1 MSLKGFWRAVMYW
14 PVRWLTRFEI
24 ILDDAAQQAV
34 GDANVVYVMRS
45 TSTTDMLVAQ
55 RALKAAGLADPTE
68 ELMINGQRCAR
79 VMFLDQTNFGSARQ
93 AITDFEQLIAAH
105 QKDAQLNVKVVPVG
119 LFWGREPGQEPR
131 QGHTMVSDI
140 DNPGHWRKFWLVLL
154 SGRHILVRASTPV
167 QLREMAEQR
176 GSTQD
181 LAHKLARV
189 ARVHFVRL
197 RHAIAGPKMTERA
210 VVIQDL
216 LDTPAL
222 KQAII
227 DEARAKKITEQQA
240 RKIAEKYLHEIAAS
254 YSDTLVR
261 VLDRFMTWCWSRI
274 YNGIHVEGG
283 ERIRA
288 LAEAGHEIVYA
299 PCHRSHM
306 DYLLLSYVIYKEG
319 LVPPHIAAGVNLDF
333 FPAGPIFRRGG
344 AFFIRRSFRGNK
356 LYSTVFREYLN
367 RLFQKGYPVEYFTE
381 GGRSRTGRLLPP
393 KTGMIAMTVQ
403 GMLRGQQRPMSIVPV
418 YLGYE
423 HVMEVGTYLKEL
435 KGKSKEKE
443 SVWAVLGSL
452 RHLRNFGQGY
462 VSFGE
467 PINLGEA
474 LEQLQPQWR
483 NAITTG
489 AEEPERPKW
498 LTPTVNLLA
507 DQIMCRINNA
517 AAFNSVNLTAL
528 AILSSEQHA
537 LTREEL
543 VNQLNL
549 YTRILREVPY
559 SKDAYV
565 PDETGEQLWELAKK
579 HDKFKVDADGIGE
592 LIRLDGNTAI
602 AMTYYRNNIMHMII
616 VPALLAAYALG
627 HKRFSGAGATQL
639 LAQLQPLLSSELFI
653 SHSRDDMSLWV
664 AALLEQFVQCGLLL
678 EQDNGQYQVTKRDSQ
693 AYAQLVLLARSA
705 GETAQRYAIVLEL
718 LQQAQPISRA
728 DLEQNSVQL
737 AERLSAIHGVNAPEF
752 FDKKVLSA
760 LIGTLKAEGYFSI
773 TEGGDIMAGAAISGL
788 SDQVDLL
795 LEPAV
800 LQTIR
805 QSVQQ
810 LLQQRNASST
820 DN

>member
-1 MSLKGFWRAVMYW
+1 MSLKGFWRACMYW
-14 PVRWLTRFEI
+14 PVRWLTRYEV
-24 ILDDAAQQAV
+24 ILDDNAQQAI
-34 GDANVVYVMRS
+34 GEKHVVYVMRS
-45 TSTTDMLVAQ
+45 TSTTDLLVAQ
-55 RALKAAGLADPTE
+55 RALQATGLPDPTE
-68 ELMINGQRCAR
+68 DLYINGEQLSR
-79 VMFLDQTNFGSARQ
+79 VMYLDQTDHGSAQQ
-93 AITDFEQLIAAH
+93 AIVDFERLIAAH
-105 QKDAQLNVKVVPVG
+105 QKDAQLNIKVMPIG
-119 LFWGREPGQEPR
+119 LFWGRSPGQEPR
-131 QGHTMVSDI
+131 QGHTMVADV
-140 DNPGHWRKFWLVLL
+140 DNPGHWRKFWLVMF
-154 SGRHILVRASTPV
+154 SGRHILLRGSRPV
-167 QLREMAEQR
+167 ELRDMATQH
-176 GSTQD
+176 GSTQR

-189 ARVHFVRL
+189 ARVHFVRM
-197 RHAIAGPKMTERA
+197 RHAVAGPKMTERQ

-222 KQAII
+222 KQAIT
-227 DEARAKKITEQQA
+227 DEARSKKISEQQA
-240 RKIAEKYLHEIAAS
+240 RKTAEKYLHEIAAS

-261 VLDRFMTWCWSRI
+261 LLDRFMTWCWSRI
-274 YNGIHVEGG
+274 YNGIHIEGG

-288 LAEAGHEIVYA
+288 LAEAGHEIVYV

-393 KTGMIAMTVQ
+393 KTGMVAMTVQ
-403 GMLRGQQRPMSIVPV
+403 GMLRGQRRPMSLVPV

-443 SVWAVLGSL
+443 SVWQVMSSL
-452 RHLRNFGQGY
+452 RHLKNFGHGY

-474 LEQLQPQWR
+474 LEKLQPNWR
-483 NAITTG
+483 EAITTG

-517 AAFNSVNLTAL
+517 AALNSINLTAL
-528 AILSSEQHA
+528 AVLSSEHHA

-543 VNQLNL
+543 ISQLNL

-565 PDETGEQLWELAKK
+565 PDVDGATLWEQAKK
-579 HDKFKVDADGIGE
+579 HDKFTVEADGIGE
-592 LIRLDGNTAI
+592 MIRLDGTTAI
-602 AMTYYRNNIMHMII
+602 AMTYYRNNIMHMVI
-616 VPALLAAYALG
+616 VPALLAAFAMG
-627 HKRFSGAGATQL
+627 HKRFTGDQAVAL
-639 LAQLQPLLSSELFI
+639 LQELHPLLCAELFI
-653 SHSRDDMSLWV
+653 SHSRADMALWV
-664 AALLEQFVQCGLLL
+664 NALLEQFVQCKLLS
-678 EQDNGQYQVTKRDSQ
+678 ETQPGSFAVPKRDAAS
-693 AYAQLVLLARSA
+693 YSQLVLLARSA
-705 GETAQRYAIVLEL
+705 GETVQRYAIVLEL
-718 LQQAQPISRA
+718 LQQAQPISRS
-728 DLEQNSVQL
+728 DLENYSVQL
-737 AERLSAIHGVNAPEF
+737 AERLSSIHGVNAPEF
-752 FDKKVLSA
+752 FDKKVLST
-760 LIGTLKAEGYFSI
+760 LVGTLKSEGYFSVSD
-773 TEGGDIMAGAAISGL
+773 GGDMMADHRVGEF
-788 SDQVDLL
+788 SDAVDLL

-810 LLQQRNASST
+810 LVAREGEQDS
-820 DN
+820 

>member
-1 MSLKGFWRAVMYW
+1 MSLKGFWRALMFW
-14 PVRWLTRFEI
+14 PVRWLTRFET
-24 ILDDAAQQAV
+24 ILDDATAQIV
-34 GDANVVYVMRS
+34 GDNNVVYVMRS
-45 TSTTDMLVAQ
+45 TSNTDMLVAQ
-55 RALKAAGLADPTE
+55 RALRSAGLPDPTE
-68 ELMINGQRCAR
+68 DLMINGQQLAR
-79 VMFLDQTNFGSARQ
+79 VMYLDQTDHGSAEK
-93 AITDFEQLIAAH
+93 AIEDFEKLISAH
-105 QKDAQLNVKVVPVG
+105 QKDQQLNVKVVPIG
-119 LFWGREPGQEPR
+119 LFWGRKPGQEAR
-131 QGHTMVSDI
+131 QGHTMVADI
-140 DNPGHWRKFWLVLL
+140 DNPGHWRKFWLTMF
-154 SGRHILVRASTPV
+154 SGRHILIRASSPV
-167 QLREMAEQR
+167 HLREMAEQR
-176 GSTQD
+176 GSTQR

-197 RHAIAGPKMTERA
+197 RHAVAGPKMTERA

-222 KQAII
+222 KQAIA
-227 DEARAKKITEQQA
+227 DEARSKKVSEQQA
-240 RKIAEKYLHEIAAS
+240 RKTAEKYLHEIAAN

-261 VLDRFMTWCWSRI
+261 LLDRFMTWCWSRI
-274 YNGIHVEGG
+274 YNGIHIEGG
-283 ERIRA
+283 ERIRE
-288 LAEAGHEIVYA
+288 LAEAGHEIVYV

-393 KTGMIAMTVQ
+393 KTGMVAMTVQ
-403 GMLRGQQRPMSIVPV
+403 GMLRGQQRPMSLVPV

-443 SVWAVLGSL
+443 SVWQVISSL

-474 LEQLQPQWR
+474 LEKLQPNWR
-483 NAITTG
+483 DSITTG

-507 DQIMCRINNA
+507 DQIMYRINNS
-517 AAFNSVNLTAL
+517 AAFNSVNLCAL
-528 AILSSEQHA
+528 AILSSEHHA

-543 VNQLNL
+543 VSQLNL
-549 YTRILREVPY
+549 YTRIMREVPY

-565 PDETGEQLWELAKK
+565 PEDDGEQLWQLAKK
-579 HDKFKVDADGIGE
+579 HDKFVVEADGIGE
-592 LIRLDGNTAI
+592 LIRLDGSTAI

-616 VPALLAAYALG
+616 VPALLAAFALG
-627 HKRFSGAGATQL
+627 HKRFNADAAIKLLTQL
-639 LAQLQPLLSSELFI
+639 HPLLQNELFI
-653 SHSRDDMSLWV
+653 SHRAEDMTLWV
-664 AALLEQFVQCGLLL
+664 NALLEQYVQCGLLIDAG
-678 EQDNGQYQVTKRDSQ
+678 EGTFAVAKRDSR
-693 AYAQLVLLARSA
+693 AYSQLVLLARSSS
-705 GETAQRYAIVLEL
+705 ETAQRYAIVLEL
-718 LQQAQPISRA
+718 LQQAQPIARS
-728 DLEQNSVQL
+728 DLEQHSVQL

-752 FDKKVLSA
+752 FDKKVLST
-760 LIGTLKAEGYFSI
+760 LIGTLKSEGYFSVI
-773 TEGGDIMAGAAISGL
+773 DSGEMMADHRVGEL
-788 SDQVDLL
+788 SDAVDLL

-805 QSVQQ
+805 QSVKQ
-810 LLQQRNASST
+810 LVNAER
-820 DN
+820 

>member
-1 MSLKGFWRAVMYW
+1 MSLRGFWRAIMYW

-24 ILDDAAQQAV
+24 ILDDTAQQVV
-34 GDANVVYVMRS
+34 GDNNVVYVMRS

-55 RALKAAGLADPTE
+55 RALKQAGLPDPTD
-68 ELMINGQRCAR
+68 ELIINGQQLAR
-79 VMFLDQTNFGSARQ
+79 VMFLDQTDHGSARK
-93 AITDFEQLIAAH
+93 AIADFEKLIAAH
-105 QKDAQLNVKVVPVG
+105 QKDSQLNIKVVPIG
-119 LFWGREPGQEPR
+119 LFWGRKPGQEPR

-140 DNPGHWRKFWLVLL
+140 DNPGHWRKFWLVMF
-154 SGRHILVRASTPV
+154 SGRHILLRASLPV

-222 KQAII
+222 QQAIA
-227 DEARAKKITEQQA
+227 DEARSKKITEQQA
-240 RKIAEKYLHEIAAS
+240 RKVAEKYLHEIAAS

-261 VLDRFMTWCWSRI
+261 LLDRFMSWCWSRI

-283 ERIRA
+283 ERIRE
-288 LAEAGHEIVYA
+288 LAETGHEIVYV

-333 FPAGPIFRRGG
+333 FPAGPLFRRGG

-381 GGRSRTGRLLPP
+381 GGRSRTGRLLAP

-403 GMLRGQQRPMSIVPV
+403 GMLRGQQRPMSLVPV

-443 SVWAVLGSL
+443 SVWKVIGSL

-474 LEQLQPQWR
+474 LEKLQPNWR
-483 NAITTG
+483 ESITTG

-507 DQIMCRINNA
+507 DEIMCRINNSA
-517 AAFNSVNLTAL
+517 ALNSVNLTAL

-543 VNQLNL
+543 VSQLNL
-549 YTRILREVPY
+549 YTQILGEVPY

-565 PDETGEQLWELAKK
+565 PEEDGEALWQLAKK
-579 HDKFKVDADGIGE
+579 HDKFIVESDGIGE
-592 LIRLDGNTAI
+592 LIRLDGTNAI
-602 AMTYYRNNIMHMII
+602 AMTYYRNNIMHMVI
-616 VPALLAAYALG
+616 VPALLAAFALG
-627 HKRFSGAGATQL
+627 HKRFSGEQASQL
-639 LAQLQPLLSSELFI
+639 LAQLHPLLRSELFI
-653 SHSRDDMSLWV
+653 SHSQADMKLWV
-664 AALLEQFVQCGLLL
+664 SALLEQYVQCGLLS
-678 EQDNGQYQVTKRDSQ
+678 EPEPGEFMVAKRDSQ
-693 AYAQLVLLARSA
+693 AYSQLVLLARSA

-718 LQQAQPISRA
+718 LQKAQPISRSE
-728 DLEQNSVQL
+728 LEQNSVQL
-737 AERLSAIHGVNAPEF
+737 AERLSAVHGVNAPEF

-760 LIGTLKAEGYFSI
+760 LIGTLKSEGYFTMS
-773 TEGGDIMAGAAISGL
+773 DSGEMVADHRVGEL
-788 SDQVDLL
+788 SDAVDLL

-810 LLQQRNASST
+810 LVSAAR
-820 DN
+820 

>member
-1 MSLKGFWRAVMYW
+1 MSLRGFWRAIMYW

-24 ILDDAAQQAV
+24 ILDDTAQQVV
-34 GDANVVYVMRS
+34 GDNNVVYVMRS

-55 RALKAAGLADPTE
+55 RALKQAGLPDPTD
-68 ELMINGQRCAR
+68 ELFINGQQLAR
-79 VMFLDQTNFGSARQ
+79 VMFLDQTDHGSAQQ
-93 AITDFEQLIAAH
+93 AIADFEKLIAAH
-105 QKDAQLNVKVVPVG
+105 QKDSQLNIKVVPIG
-119 LFWGREPGQEPR
+119 LFWGRKPGQEPR

-140 DNPGHWRKFWLVLL
+140 DNPGHWRKFWLVMF
-154 SGRHILVRASTPV
+154 SGRHILLRASLPV

-222 KQAII
+222 QQAIA
-227 DEARAKKITEQQA
+227 DEARSKKITEQQA
-240 RKIAEKYLHEIAAS
+240 RKVAEKYLHEIAAS

-261 VLDRFMTWCWSRI
+261 LLDRFMSWCWSRI

-283 ERIRA
+283 ERIRE
-288 LAEAGHEIVYA
+288 LAEAGHEIVYV

-333 FPAGPIFRRGG
+333 FPAGPLFRRGG

-381 GGRSRTGRLLPP
+381 GGRSRTGRLLAP

-403 GMLRGQQRPMSIVPV
+403 GMLRGQQRPMSLVPV

-443 SVWAVLGSL
+443 SVWKVIGSL

-474 LEQLQPQWR
+474 LEKLQPNWR
-483 NAITTG
+483 EAITTG

-507 DQIMCRINNA
+507 DEIMCRINNSA
-517 AAFNSVNLTAL
+517 ALNSVNLTAL

-543 VNQLNL
+543 VSQLNL
-549 YTRILREVPY
+549 YTQILGEVPY

-565 PDETGEQLWELAKK
+565 PEEDGEALWQLAKK
-579 HDKFKVDADGIGE
+579 HDKFIVESDGIGE
-592 LIRLDGNTAI
+592 LIRLDGTNAI
-602 AMTYYRNNIMHMII
+602 AMTYYRNNIMHMVI
-616 VPALLAAYALG
+616 VPALLAAFALG
-627 HKRFSGAGATQL
+627 HKRFSGEQASQL
-639 LAQLQPLLSSELFI
+639 LAQLHPLLRSELFI
-653 SHSRDDMSLWV
+653 SHSQADMKLWV
-664 AALLEQFVQCGLLL
+664 SALLEQYVQCGLLS
-678 EQDNGQYQVTKRDSQ
+678 EPETGEFMVAKRDSQ
-693 AYAQLVLLARSA
+693 AYSQLVLLARSA

-718 LQQAQPISRA
+718 LQQAQPISRSE
-728 DLEQNSVQL
+728 LEQNSVRL
-737 AERLSAIHGVNAPEF
+737 AERLSAVHGVNAPEF
-752 FDKKVLSA
+752 FDKKVLST
-760 LIGTLKAEGYFSI
+760 LIGTLKSEGYFTVS
-773 TEGGDIMAGAAISGL
+773 DSGEMVADHRVGEL
-788 SDQVDLL
+788 SDAVDLL

-810 LLQQRNASST
+810 LVSAAN
-820 DN
+820 

>member
-1 MSLKGFWRAVMYW
+1 MSLKGFWRACMYW
-14 PVRWLTRFEI
+14 PVRWLTRYEV
-24 ILDDAAQQAV
+24 ILDDTAQQVV
-34 GDANVVYVMRS
+34 GEKHVVYVMRS
-45 TSTTDMLVAQ
+45 TSTTDLLVAQ
-55 RALKAAGLADPTE
+55 RALQSAGLPDPTE
-68 ELMINGQRCAR
+68 DLMINGEQLSR
-79 VMFLDQTNFGSARQ
+79 VMYLDQTDHGSAQQ
-93 AITDFEQLIAAH
+93 AITDFERLIATH
-105 QKDAQLNVKVVPVG
+105 QKDSKLNIQVMPIG
-119 LFWGREPGQEPR
+119 LFWGRSPGQEPR
-131 QGHTMVSDI
+131 QGHTMVADV
-140 DNPGHWRKFWLVLL
+140 DNPGHWRKFWLVMF
-154 SGRHILVRASTPV
+154 SGRHVLVRGSRPV
-167 QLREMAEQR
+167 ALQEMASQR
-176 GSTQD
+176 GSTQR

-189 ARVHFVRL
+189 ARVHFVRM
-197 RHAIAGPKMTERA
+197 RHAVAGPKMTERQ

-222 KQAII
+222 KQAIS
-227 DEARAKKITEQQA
+227 DEARSKKITQQQA
-240 RKIAEKYLHEIAAS
+240 RKTAEKYLHEIAAS

-261 VLDRFMTWCWSRI
+261 LLDRFMTWCWSRI
-274 YNGIHVEGG
+274 YNGIHVDGG
-283 ERIRA
+283 DRIRA
-288 LAEAGHEIVYA
+288 LAEAGHEIIYV

-319 LVPPHIAAGVNLDF
+319 LVPPHIAAGVNLNF

-393 KTGMIAMTVQ
+393 KTGMVAMTVQ

-435 KGKSKEKE
+435 KGKSKQKE
-443 SVWAVLGSL
+443 SVWQVLSSL

-474 LEQLQPQWR
+474 LEQLQPNWR
-483 NAITTG
+483 DAITTG

-507 DQIMCRINNA
+507 DQIMCRINNSA
-517 AAFNSVNLTAL
+517 ALNSINLSAL
-528 AILSSEQHA
+528 IVLSSEHHA
-537 LTREEL
+537 VTREEL
-543 VNQLNL
+543 ISQLNL

-565 PDETGEQLWELAKK
+565 PEHDGATLWKLAKK
-579 HDKFKVDADGIGE
+579 HDKFTVEADGIGE
-592 LIRLDGNTAI
+592 MIRLDGTTAI
-602 AMTYYRNNIMHMII
+602 AMTYYRNNIMHMVI
-616 VPALLAAYALG
+616 VPALLAAFAMG
-627 HKRFSGAGATQL
+627 HKRFTAEQAVNLLTNLHPL
-639 LAQLQPLLSSELFI
+639 LAAELFI
-653 SHSRDDMSLWV
+653 SHSKADMALWV
-664 AALLEQFVQCGLLL
+664 QALLEQYVQCELLT
-678 EQDNGQYQVTKRDSQ
+678 QVDADTYTVAKRDS
-693 AYAQLVLLARSA
+693 ASYSQLVLLARSA
-705 GETAQRYAIVLEL
+705 SETVQRYAIVLEL
-718 LQQAQPISRA
+718 LQQAQPISRSN
-728 DLEQNSVQL
+728 LEQYSVQL

-752 FDKKVLSA
+752 FDKKVLST
-760 LIGTLKAEGYFSI
+760 LIGTLKSEGYFTVEES
-773 TEGGDIMAGAAISGL
+773 GAMVADDRVANF
-788 SDQVDLL
+788 SDGVDLL

-810 LLQQRNASST
+810 LVQREDNANLS
-820 DN
+820 

>member
-1 MSLKGFWRAVMYW
+1 MSLRGFWRAIMYW

-24 ILDDAAQQAV
+24 ILDDTAQQVV
-34 GDANVVYVMRS
+34 GDNNVVYVMRS

-55 RALKAAGLADPTE
+55 RALKQAGLPDPTD
-68 ELMINGQRCAR
+68 ELFINGQQLAR
-79 VMFLDQTNFGSARQ
+79 VMFLDQTDHSSAQR
-93 AITDFEQLIAAH
+93 AIADFEKLIAAH
-105 QKDAQLNVKVVPVG
+105 QKDSQLNIKVVPIG
-119 LFWGREPGQEPR
+119 LFWGRKPGQEPR

-140 DNPGHWRKFWLVLL
+140 DNPGRWRKFWLVMF
-154 SGRHILVRASTPV
+154 SGRHILLRASLPV

-222 KQAII
+222 QQAIA
-227 DEARAKKITEQQA
+227 DEARSKKITQQQA
-240 RKIAEKYLHEIAAS
+240 RKVAEKYLHEIAAS

-261 VLDRFMTWCWSRI
+261 LLDRFMSWCWSRI

-283 ERIRA
+283 ERIRE
-288 LAEAGHEIVYA
+288 LAEAGHEIVYV

-333 FPAGPIFRRGG
+333 FPAGPLFRRGG

-381 GGRSRTGRLLPP
+381 GGRSRTGRLLAP

-403 GMLRGQQRPMSIVPV
+403 GMLRGQQRPMSLVPV

-443 SVWAVLGSL
+443 SVWKVIGSL

-474 LEQLQPQWR
+474 LEKLQPNWR
-483 NAITTG
+483 EAITTG

-507 DQIMCRINNA
+507 DEIMCRINNSA
-517 AAFNSVNLTAL
+517 ALNSVNLTAL

-543 VNQLNL
+543 VSQLNL
-549 YTRILREVPY
+549 YTQILGEVPY

-565 PDETGEQLWELAKK
+565 PEEDGDALWQLAKK
-579 HDKFKVDADGIGE
+579 HDKFIVESDGIGE
-592 LIRLDGNTAI
+592 LIRLDGTNAI
-602 AMTYYRNNIMHMII
+602 AMTYYRNNIMHMVI
-616 VPALLAAYALG
+616 VPALLAAFALG
-627 HKRFSGAGATQL
+627 HKRFSGEQASQL
-639 LAQLQPLLSSELFI
+639 LAQLHPLLRSELFI
-653 SHSRDDMSLWV
+653 SHSQADMKLWV
-664 AALLEQFVQCGLLL
+664 SALLEQYVQCGLLSEL
-678 EQDNGQYQVTKRDSQ
+678 ETGEFIVAKRDSQ
-693 AYAQLVLLARSA
+693 AYSQLVLLARSA

-718 LQQAQPISRA
+718 LQKAQPISRSE
-728 DLEQNSVQL
+728 LEQNSVQL
-737 AERLSAIHGVNAPEF
+737 AERLSAVHGVNAPEF
-752 FDKKVLSA
+752 FDKKVLST
-760 LIGTLKAEGYFSI
+760 LIGTLKAEGYFTVSDS
-773 TEGGDIMAGAAISGL
+773 GDMVADHRVGEL
-788 SDQVDLL
+788 SDAVDLL

-810 LLQQRNASST
+810 LVSAAS
-820 DN
+820 

>member
-1 MSLKGFWRAVMYW
+1 MSLKGFWRGIMYW
-14 PVRWLTRFEI
+14 PVRWLTRFET
-24 ILDDAAQQAV
+24 ILDDATAQIV
-34 GDANVVYVMRS
+34 GDNNVVYVMRS
-45 TSTTDMLVAQ
+45 TSNTDMLVAQ
-55 RALKAAGLADPTE
+55 RALKQAGLPDPTE
-68 ELMINGQRCAR
+68 DLLINGQQLAR
-79 VMFLDQTNFGSARQ
+79 VMFLDQTDHGSAEK
-93 AITDFEQLIAAH
+93 AIEDFEKLIAAH
-105 QKDAQLNVKVVPVG
+105 QQDQQLNVKVVPIG
-119 LFWGREPGQEPR
+119 LFWGRKPGQEAR
-131 QGHTMVSDI
+131 QGHTMVADI
-140 DNPGHWRKFWLVLL
+140 DNPGHWRKFWLTMF
-154 SGRHILVRASTPV
+154 SGRHILIRASSPV
-167 QLREMAEQR
+167 QLRDMAEQH
-176 GSTQD
+176 GSTQR

-197 RHAIAGPKMTERA
+197 RHAVAGPKMTERA

-222 KQAII
+222 QQAIA
-227 DEARAKKITEQQA
+227 DEARSKKISVPQA
-240 RKIAEKYLHEIAAS
+240 RKTAEKYLHEIAAS

-261 VLDRFMTWCWSRI
+261 LLDRFMTWCWSRI
-274 YNGIHVEGG
+274 YNGIHIEGG
-283 ERIRA
+283 ERIRE
-288 LAEAGHEIVYA
+288 LAEAGHEIVYV

-333 FPAGPIFRRGG
+333 FPAGPLFRRGG

-393 KTGMIAMTVQ
+393 KTGMVAMTVQ
-403 GMLRGQQRPMSIVPV
+403 GMLRGQQRPMSLVPV

-443 SVWAVLGSL
+443 SVWQVLSSL

-474 LEQLQPQWR
+474 LEKLQPNWR
-483 NAITTG
+483 DSITTG

-517 AAFNSVNLTAL
+517 AAFNSVNLCAL
-528 AILSSEQHA
+528 AILSSEHHA

-543 VNQLNL
+543 VSQLNL
-549 YTRILREVPY
+549 YTRIMREVPY
-559 SKDAYV
+559 SRDAYV
-565 PDETGEQLWELAKK
+565 PEEDGEQLWQLAKK
-579 HDKFKVDADGIGE
+579 HDKFIVEADGIGE
-592 LIRLDGNTAI
+592 LIRLDGSTAI
-602 AMTYYRNNIMHMII
+602 AMTYYRNNIMHMVI
-616 VPALLAAYALG
+616 VPALLAAFALG
-627 HKRFSGAGATQL
+627 HKRFTAAAAAKL
-639 LAQLQPLLSSELFI
+639 LTELHPLLQNELFI
-653 SHSRDDMSLWV
+653 SHNADDMTFWV
-664 AALLEQFVQCGLLL
+664 NALLEQYVQCGLLT
-678 EQDNGQYQVTKRDSQ
+678 EAGEGVYAVAKRDSR
-693 AYAQLVLLARSA
+693 AYSQLVLLARSSS
-705 GETAQRYAIVLEL
+705 ETAQRYAIVLEL
-718 LQQAQPISRA
+718 LQQAQPISRS
-728 DLEQNSVQL
+728 DLEHHSVQL
-737 AERLSAIHGVNAPEF
+737 AERLSSIHGVNAPEF
-752 FDKKVLSA
+752 FDKKVLST
-760 LIGTLKAEGYFSI
+760 LIGTLKSEGYFSVI
-773 TEGGDIMAGAAISGL
+773 DSGEMMADQRVGEL
-788 SDQVDLL
+788 SDAVDLL

-810 LLQQRNASST
+810 LVKAER
-820 DN
+820 

>member
-1 MSLKGFWRAVMYW
+1 MSLKRFWRALLYW
-14 PVRWLTRFEI
+14 PVRWLTRFEF
-24 ILDDAAQQAV
+24 ILDESAQQLA
-34 GDANVVYVMRS
+34 GCDHVVYVLRS
-45 TSTTDMLVAQ
+45 TSLTDQLVAE
-55 RALKAAGLADPTE
+55 RAIREAGLP
-68 ELMINGQRCAR
+68 ELQSELWINGQQYAR
-79 VMFLDQTNFGSARQ
+79 VMYLDQTAQDSAAQ
-93 AITDFEQLIAAH
+93 ALVDFEKLIAAH
-105 QKDAQLNVKVVPVG
+105 QADPQLNVHVIPIG
-119 LFWGREPGQEPR
+119 MFWGRKPGQEAR
-131 QGHTMVSDI
+131 EGRTMVADI
-140 DNPGHWRKFWLVLL
+140 DNPGRWRKFWLVIF
-154 SGRHILVRASTPV
+154 SGRHVLLRASTPV
-167 QLREMAEQR
+167 QLRTMAEQR
-176 GSTQD
+176 GSTQR

-197 RHAIAGPKMTERA
+197 RHAVAGPKMTVRA

-222 KQAII
+222 RQAIA
-227 DEARAKKITEQQA
+227 DEARSKKISNQQA
-240 RKIAEKYLHEIAAS
+240 RKIAAKYLHEIAAN

-261 VLDRFMTWCWSRI
+261 LLDRFMTWCWSRI
-274 YNGIHVEGG
+274 YNGIHIEGS
-283 ERIRA
+283 ERVRE
-288 LAEAGHEIVYA
+288 LAEAGHEIVYV

-319 LVPPHIAAGVNLDF
+319 LVPPHIAAGVNLNF
-333 FPAGPIFRRGG
+333 FPAGPLFRRGG

-403 GMLRGQQRPMSIVPV
+403 GMLRGQQRPMSLVPV

-507 DQIMCRINNA
+507 DQIMCRINNS

-565 PDETGEQLWELAKK
+565 PDEDGAALWDMAKK
-579 HDKFKVDADGIGE
+579 HDKFIVEADGIGE
-592 LIRLDGNTAI
+592 LIRLDGTTAI
-602 AMTYYRNNIMHMII
+602 AMTYYRNNIMHMVI
-616 VPALLAAYALG
+616 VPALLAAFALG
-627 HKRFSGAGATQL
+627 YKRFNGTQAVELLTQL
-639 LAQLQPLLSSELFI
+639 HPLLRNELFI
-653 SHSRDDMSLWV
+653 SHSRDDMALWV
-664 AALLEQFVQCGLLL
+664 QALLEQFVQCGLLNEVEPGL
-678 EQDNGQYQVTKRDSQ
+678 YTVPKRDSQ

-752 FDKKVLSA
+752 FDKKVLSG
-760 LIGTLKAEGYFSI
+760 LIGTLKSEGYFTVSD
-773 TEGGDIMAGAAISGL
+773 GGEMLADHRVGEL
-788 SDQVDLL
+788 SDAVDLL

-810 LLQQRNASST
+810 LLVQRS
-820 DN
+820 D

>member
-1 MSLKGFWRAVMYW
+1 MSLKGFWRACMYW
-14 PVRWLTRFEI
+14 PVRWLTRYEV
-24 ILDDAAQQAV
+24 ILDDTAQQVV
-34 GDANVVYVMRS
+34 GEKHVVYVMRS
-45 TSTTDMLVAQ
+45 TSTTDLLVAQ
-55 RALKAAGLADPTE
+55 RALQSAGLPDPTE
-68 ELMINGQRCAR
+68 DLMINGEQLSR
-79 VMFLDQTNFGSARQ
+79 VMYLDQTDHGSAQQ
-93 AITDFEQLIAAH
+93 AITDFERLIACH
-105 QKDAQLNVKVVPVG
+105 QKDSKLNIQVMPIG
-119 LFWGREPGQEPR
+119 LFWGRSPGQEAR
-131 QGHTMVSDI
+131 QGHTMVADV
-140 DNPGHWRKFWLVLL
+140 DNPGHWRKFWLVMF
-154 SGRHILVRASTPV
+154 SGRHILVRGSRPVALQAMAS
-167 QLREMAEQR
+167 QR
-176 GSTQD
+176 GSTQR

-189 ARVHFVRL
+189 ARVHFVRM
-197 RHAIAGPKMTERA
+197 RHAVAGPKMTERQ

-222 KQAII
+222 KQAIA
-227 DEARAKKITEQQA
+227 DEARSKKITPQQA
-240 RKIAEKYLHEIAAS
+240 RKTAEKYLHEIAAS

-261 VLDRFMTWCWSRI
+261 LLDRFMTWCWSRI
-274 YNGIHVEGG
+274 YNGIHVDGG
-283 ERIRA
+283 DRIRA
-288 LAEAGHEIVYA
+288 LAEAGHEIIYV

-319 LVPPHIAAGVNLDF
+319 LVPPHIAAGVNLNF

-393 KTGMIAMTVQ
+393 KTGMVAMTVQ

-435 KGKSKEKE
+435 KGKSKQKE
-443 SVWAVLGSL
+443 SVWQVLSSL

-474 LEQLQPQWR
+474 LEQLQPNWR
-483 NAITTG
+483 DAITTG

-507 DQIMCRINNA
+507 DQIMCRINNSA
-517 AAFNSVNLTAL
+517 ALNSINLSAL
-528 AILSSEQHA
+528 IVLSSEHHA
-537 LTREEL
+537 VTREEL
-543 VNQLNL
+543 ISQLNL

-565 PDETGEQLWELAKK
+565 PEHDGATLWKLAKK
-579 HDKFKVDADGIGE
+579 HDKFTVEADGIGE
-592 LIRLDGNTAI
+592 MIRLDGTTAI
-602 AMTYYRNNIMHMII
+602 AMTYYRNNIMHMVI
-616 VPALLAAYALG
+616 VPALLAAFAMG
-627 HKRFSGAGATQL
+627 HKHFSATQAVNLLTNLHPL
-639 LAQLQPLLSSELFI
+639 LAAELFI
-653 SHSRDDMSLWV
+653 SHSKDDMALWV
-664 AALLEQFVQCGLLL
+664 KALLEQYVQCELLTQL
-678 EQDNGQYQVTKRDSQ
+678 DSDTYSVPKRDS
-693 AYAQLVLLARSA
+693 ASYSQLVLLARSA
-705 GETAQRYAIVLEL
+705 SETVQRYAIVLEL
-718 LQQAQPISRA
+718 LQQAQPISRSN
-728 DLEQNSVQL
+728 LEQYSVQL

-752 FDKKVLSA
+752 FDKKVLST
-760 LIGTLKAEGYFSI
+760 LIGTLKSEGYFTVDES
-773 TEGGDIMAGAAISGL
+773 GAMVADERVASF
-788 SDQVDLL
+788 SDSVDLL

-810 LLQQRNASST
+810 LVQRE
-820 DN
+820 DNTNLS

>member
-1 MSLKGFWRAVMYW
+1 MSLRGFWRAIMYW

-24 ILDDAAQQAV
+24 ILDDTAQQVV
-34 GDANVVYVMRS
+34 GDNNVVYVMRS

-55 RALKAAGLADPTE
+55 RALKQAGLPDPAD
-68 ELMINGQRCAR
+68 ELFINGQQLAR
-79 VMFLDQTNFGSARQ
+79 VMFLDQTDHGSAQQ
-93 AITDFEQLIAAH
+93 AIADFEKLIAAH
-105 QKDAQLNVKVVPVG
+105 QKDSQLNIKVVPIG
-119 LFWGREPGQEPR
+119 LFWGRKPGQEPR

-140 DNPGHWRKFWLVLL
+140 DNPGHWRKFWLVMF
-154 SGRHILVRASTPV
+154 SGRHILLRASLPV

-222 KQAII
+222 QQAIA
-227 DEARAKKITEQQA
+227 DEARSKKITEQQA
-240 RKIAEKYLHEIAAS
+240 RKVAEKYLHEIAAS

-261 VLDRFMTWCWSRI
+261 LLDRFMSWCWSRI

-283 ERIRA
+283 ERIRE
-288 LAEAGHEIVYA
+288 LAEAGHEIVYV

-333 FPAGPIFRRGG
+333 FPAGPLFRRGG

-381 GGRSRTGRLLPP
+381 GGRSRTGRLLAP

-403 GMLRGQQRPMSIVPV
+403 GMLRGQQRPMSLVPV

-443 SVWAVLGSL
+443 SVWKVIGSL

-474 LEQLQPQWR
+474 LEKLQPNWR
-483 NAITTG
+483 EAITTG

-507 DQIMCRINNA
+507 DEIMCRINNSA
-517 AAFNSVNLTAL
+517 ALNSVNLTAL

-543 VNQLNL
+543 VSQLNL
-549 YTRILREVPY
+549 YTQILGEVPY

-565 PDETGEQLWELAKK
+565 PEEDGEALWQLAKK
-579 HDKFKVDADGIGE
+579 HDKFIVESDGIGE
-592 LIRLDGNTAI
+592 LIRLDGTNAI
-602 AMTYYRNNIMHMII
+602 AMTYYRNNIMHMVI
-616 VPALLAAYALG
+616 VPALLAAFALG
-627 HKRFSGAGATQL
+627 HKRFSGEQASQL
-639 LAQLQPLLSSELFI
+639 LAQLHPLLRSELFI
-653 SHSRDDMSLWV
+653 SHSQADMKLWV
-664 AALLEQFVQCGLLL
+664 SALLEQYVQCGLLS
-678 EQDNGQYQVTKRDSQ
+678 EPETGEFMVAKRDSQ
-693 AYAQLVLLARSA
+693 AYSQLVLLARSA

-718 LQQAQPISRA
+718 LQQAQPISRSE
-728 DLEQNSVQL
+728 LEQNSVQL
-737 AERLSAIHGVNAPEF
+737 AERLSAVHGVNAPEF
-752 FDKKVLSA
+752 FDKKVLST
-760 LIGTLKAEGYFSI
+760 LIGTLKSEGYFTVS
-773 TEGGDIMAGAAISGL
+773 DSGEMVADHRVGEL
-788 SDQVDLL
+788 SDAVDLL

-810 LLQQRNASST
+810 LVSAAN
-820 DN
+820 

>member
-1 MSLKGFWRAVMYW
+1 MSLRGFWRAIMYW

-24 ILDDAAQQAV
+24 ILDDTAQQVV
-34 GDANVVYVMRS
+34 GDNNVVYVMRS

-55 RALKAAGLADPTE
+55 RALKQAGLPDPTD
-68 ELMINGQRCAR
+68 ELFINGQQLAR
-79 VMFLDQTNFGSARQ
+79 VMFLDQTDHGSAQQ
-93 AITDFEQLIAAH
+93 AIADFEKLIAAH
-105 QKDAQLNVKVVPVG
+105 QKDSQLNIKVVPIG
-119 LFWGREPGQEPR
+119 LFWGRKPGQEPR

-140 DNPGHWRKFWLVLL
+140 DNPGHWRKFWLVMF
-154 SGRHILVRASTPV
+154 SGRHILLRASLPV

-222 KQAII
+222 QQAIA
-227 DEARAKKITEQQA
+227 DEARSKKITEQQA
-240 RKIAEKYLHEIAAS
+240 RKVAEKYLHEIAAS

-261 VLDRFMTWCWSRI
+261 LLDRFMSWCWSRI

-283 ERIRA
+283 ERIRE
-288 LAEAGHEIVYA
+288 LAEAGHEIVYV

-333 FPAGPIFRRGG
+333 FPAGPLFRRGG

-381 GGRSRTGRLLPP
+381 GGRSRTGRLLAP

-403 GMLRGQQRPMSIVPV
+403 GMLRGQQRPMSLVPV

-443 SVWAVLGSL
+443 SVWKVIGSL

-474 LEQLQPQWR
+474 LEKLQPNWR
-483 NAITTG
+483 EAITTG

-507 DQIMCRINNA
+507 DEIMCRINNSA
-517 AAFNSVNLTAL
+517 ALNSVNLTAL

-543 VNQLNL
+543 VSQLNL
-549 YTRILREVPY
+549 YTQILGEVPY

-565 PDETGEQLWELAKK
+565 PEEDGEALWQLAKK
-579 HDKFKVDADGIGE
+579 HDKFIVESDGIGE
-592 LIRLDGNTAI
+592 LIRLDGTNAI
-602 AMTYYRNNIMHMII
+602 AMTYYRNNIMHMVI
-616 VPALLAAYALG
+616 VPALLAAFALG
-627 HKRFSGAGATQL
+627 HKRFSGEQASQL
-639 LAQLQPLLSSELFI
+639 LAQLHPLLRSELFI
-653 SHSRDDMSLWV
+653 SHSQADMKLWV
-664 AALLEQFVQCGLLL
+664 SALLEQYVQCGLLS
-678 EQDNGQYQVTKRDSQ
+678 EPETGEFMVAKRDSQ
-693 AYAQLVLLARSA
+693 AYSQLVLLARSA

-718 LQQAQPISRA
+718 LQQAQPISRSE
-728 DLEQNSVQL
+728 LEQNSVQL
-737 AERLSAIHGVNAPEF
+737 AERLSAVHGVNAPEF
-752 FDKKVLSA
+752 FDKKVLST
-760 LIGTLKAEGYFSI
+760 LIGTLKSEGYFTVS
-773 TEGGDIMAGAAISGL
+773 DSGEMVADHRVGEL
-788 SDQVDLL
+788 SDAVDLL

-810 LLQQRNASST
+810 LVSAAN
-820 DN
+820 